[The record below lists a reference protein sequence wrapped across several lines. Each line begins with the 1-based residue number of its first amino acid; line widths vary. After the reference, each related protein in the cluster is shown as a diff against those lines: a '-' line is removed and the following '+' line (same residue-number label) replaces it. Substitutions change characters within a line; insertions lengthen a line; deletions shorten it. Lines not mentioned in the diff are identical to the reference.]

1 MSRLGEKYRLEPGH
15 HLDRYEL
22 LCPIARGGM
31 AWVWLA
37 CLHGKAGFEKLV
49 AVKTILPQYA
59 TDRRFQ
65 RMFLDEA
72 RIAAGITHAN
82 VARILDL
89 GESRGVLYLVMEWVD
104 GDSLAKLQRA
114 VRSRDESMP
123 IDVVLRIMADV
134 SAGLHAAHELRG
146 PSGAPLGVVHRD
158 VSPQNIL
165 VSVNG
170 ITKVIDFGI
179 VTVRDRALDD
189 FHAGLLKGKFPF
201 MSPEQAVGK
210 PVDRRS
216 DVWAMGAV
224 TYYLLT
230 GNAPYGD
237 DNEFATLRKLR
248 SGAPP
253 PSLPPMYP
261 SELDALCKKAM
272 ARDPEERMATAAEFQ
287 FSVETLMVR
296 MGCHRVSS
304 DLAAFVGHHLGD
316 RRDARY
322 KAIAHAV
329 RVAADRR
336 CQVLLSQSM
345 TEALH
350 VDELEAQEDDETRM
364 FIPRRRPRTAAR
376 AVCVLAPSCGEPLRA
391 AALGVAVALSFAGLI
406 ALLRILFLTVAGVV
420 SH

>member
-1 MSRLGEKYRLEPGH
+1 MSRLGERYRLEPGH

-72 RIAAGITHAN
+72 RIASGIAHAN

-89 GESRGVLYLVMEWVD
+89 GESRGILYLVMEWVD

-114 VRSRDESMP
+114 VKNREESIP

-134 SAGLHAAHELRG
+134 SAGLHAAHELRDL
-146 PSGAPLGVVHRD
+146 SGATLGVVHRD

-189 FHAGLLKGKFPF
+189 VHAGLLKGKFPY
-201 MSPEQAVGK
+201 MSPEQAAGK

-216 DVWAMGAV
+216 DVWAMGAI

-253 PSLPPMYP
+253 PSLPPRYP
-261 SELDALCKKAM
+261 SQLDAWCKKAM
-272 ARDPEERMATAAEFQ
+272 AQDPNARMATAAEFQ
-287 FSVETLMVR
+287 EGIEALMVR
-296 MGCHRVSS
+296 MGYHRVSS
-304 DLAAFVGHHLGD
+304 DLAAFVGHHLGE
-316 RRDARY
+316 RREARY

-336 CQVLLSQSM
+336 CQVLLSRAAEEVFQ
-345 TEALH
+345 
-350 VDELEAQEDDETRM
+350 LEED
-364 FIPRRRPRTAAR
+364 TAA
-376 AVCVLAPSCGEPLRA
+376 CVLAPSCGEPFRA
-391 AALGVAVALSFAGLI
+391 AALGVGVALLFAGVI
-406 ALLRILFLTVAGVV
+406 VLLRILFLIVTSGA